1 MANTPFSRALAVPSC
16 LLLALISSCGGS
28 GGSGVSGLAP
38 GPGGNASAKP
48 NILFVVMDD
57 VGVDQMKSFGYGGS
71 TPPGMPNMD
80 AVAGAGVRFR
90 NTWSM
95 PECSPGRAA
104 MFSGRFPLRTNNFAA
119 LGPYDLANSQISSS
133 ETTTPKLLKQ
143 ANYESAMFGKFHLA
157 GPDNNEDGNNTPIQ
171 LGWDYFQGWIRGG
184 PASIDT
190 TAGGV
195 AAQGTY
201 ACGFVPGAAA
211 GGADTGACY
220 HADNSCSTITGASA
234 KGDAPG
240 KQCLTQ
246 GGIFK
251 PGGTCQSPSPAGLDF
266 TRANAYYVSPLVI
279 ADADGVQTPP
289 NSDPRNRGY
298 RTTLET
304 QGAIDWIR
312 SRSGNRPWM
321 ATVSY
326 SAAHTPY
333 QQAPGNLVQGPPGD
347 DLNCNTFEPQR
358 VLSNKM
364 TEAVDSEFGR
374 LLVETGLARR
384 NADGTLAY
392 DPKASNTVIVI
403 VGDNGSFANAVKEP
417 FDIGRAKSTAYQT
430 GVWVPL
436 IVAGNVVASPNRDV
450 EHMTNMVDVFRLF
463 GEIAGLDVVASV
475 PRTIDAAPLMPYLTR
490 ADQPGIRSVNFTQG
504 GYNVQANGQ
513 RNGACI
519 VKTVIAGRTV
529 ASICT
534 QSVFDKGP
542 CEDNAGVWWGPGY
555 TDASVIATGHP
566 SDAGYRSCWEV
577 NQAEH
582 KAGVALTPISPEI
595 TIAVRNNS
603 YKLVRNTVQ
612 TYDAATD
619 TGGPV
624 TADEFY
630 AVDQA
635 TPTPKLD
642 KSGMDL
648 LPARATWSP
657 AVLQAYDSLT
667 AQLDTILASQPAC
680 VGDGNIDNEVNA
692 TDIGLWS
699 RIHRAWGL
707 SSMFDFN
714 LDGKTD
720 FADLALIHQNTGKC
734 KPSSAIF

>member
-1 MANTPFSRALAVPSC
+1 
-16 LLLALISSCGGS
+16 
-28 GGSGVSGLAP
+28 
-38 GPGGNASAKP
+38 
-48 NILFVVMDD
+48 MDD
-57 VGVDQMKSFGYGGS
+57 VGIDQMQSFGYGGD
-71 TPPGMPNMD
+71 TPPAMPNMNT
-80 AVAGAGVRFR
+80 VASAGVRFR

-104 MFSGRFPLRTNNFAA
+104 MFVGRYPLRTNTYAA
-119 LGPYDLANSQISSS
+119 LGPYDLANSQISNS
-133 ETTTPKLLKQ
+133 EMTTPKLLKQ

-157 GPDNNEDGNNTPIQ
+157 GPDNNEDGSDTPVQ
-171 LGWDYFQGWIRGG
+171 LGWDYFYGWIRGG

-195 AAQGTY
+195 AAVGTY

-211 GGADTGACY
+211 GGSDSGACY
-220 HADNSCSTITGASA
+220 HADSTCTPLTAVSATGDS
-234 KGDAPG
+234 PG

-251 PGGTCQSPSPAGLDF
+251 PGGACQSQLPAGLDF
-266 TRANAYYVSPLVI
+266 TKANAYYVSPLVI
-279 ADADGVQTPP
+279 ADAKGIQTPP
-289 NSDPRNRGY
+289 NTDPRNRGY
-298 RTTLET
+298 RTTIET
-304 QGAIDWIR
+304 QAAIDWIK
-312 SRSGNRPWM
+312 SRSGAQPWM

-333 QQAPGNLVQGPPGD
+333 QQAPGALVSGVPGD
-347 DLNCNTFEPQR
+347 DLNCDTFEPQR
-358 VLSNKM
+358 VISNRM

-374 LLVETGLARR
+374 LLVDTGLATR
-384 NADGTLAY
+384 NTDGTLAY
-392 DPKASNTVIVI
+392 DPKAHNTVIVI

-436 IVAGNVVASPNRDV
+436 IVAGNGVASPDRDV
-450 EHMTNMVDVFRLF
+450 QHMTNMVDVFQLF
-463 GEIAGLDVVASV
+463 GEIAGIDVPASV
-475 PRTIDAAPLMPYLTR
+475 PRTIDAAPLMPYLKQ
-490 ADQPGIRSVNFTQG
+490 ASQPSIRSVNFTQG

-519 VKTVIAGRTV
+519 VKTVIAGKEV

-555 TDASVIATGHP
+555 SDASVIPTNHP
-566 SDAGYRSCWEV
+566 ASVGYRSCWEV
-577 NQAEH
+577 NQSEF
-582 KAGVALTPISPEI
+582 KAGVPLTPIEPEI
-595 TIAVRNNS
+595 AIAVRNDD

-612 TYDAATD
+612 TYDPTKD

-635 TPTPKLD
+635 VPTPKLD
-642 KSGMDL
+642 KAGLDL
-648 LPARATWSP
+648 MPSKSTWSGP
-657 AVLQAYDSLT
+657 MLATYDKLS
-667 AQLDTILASQPAC
+667 AQLDTILASQPPC
-680 VGDGNIDNEVNA
+680 IGDGNIDGEVDS
-692 TDIGLWS
+692 TDVSLWT
-699 RIHRAWGL
+699 RINRTWGL

-720 FADLALIHQNTGKC
+720 FADLALIQQHGGKC
-734 KPSSAIF
+734 KPSSAIY